1 MEIEIR
7 SGEVD
12 LLEALHAYLQRRMRF
27 RFDRYPAL
35 LRKVTVRLTD
45 QNATKPSGRK
55 RCRITAELQPSGEI
69 FVSESAVDLYQAIGG
84 AIERLG
90 SAIHGMRTRQRTVA
104 RGFESVRRNS
114 GPQAV
119 RKRSGRR
126 NARDR
131 QPLAERRGTQ
141 NSTLARP

>member
-12 LLEALHAYLQRRMRF
+12 LLEALRAYLQRRLRF
-27 RFDRYPAL
+27 RFDRHPEL
-35 LRKVTVRLTD
+35 IRKVTVRLTE
-45 QNATKPSGRK
+45 QHAAKLGGRK
-55 RCRITAELQPSGEI
+55 QCRITAELHPSGEI
-69 FVSESAVDLYQAIGG
+69 FVSETAMDLYQAIGG

-90 SAIHGMRTRQRTVA
+90 SAIHGVRTRQRTVA

-131 QPLAERRGTQ
+131 RPLPERRGTTK
-141 NSTLARP
+141 STLAES